1 MDDYEINR
9 CDNNI
14 SPPKI
19 ERFFVNEIVSLGFV
33 GKWKIK
39 IVIAVKTASPIV
51 ATYAYSSY
59 SLV

>member
-59 SLV
+59 LFV

>member
-19 ERFFVNEIVSLGFV
+19 ERFLVNEIVSDGFV
-33 GKWKIK
+33 GK
-39 IVIAVKTASPIV
+39 
-51 ATYAYSSY
+51 
-59 SLV
+59 